1 MFSIINRLRNTGQ
14 NNKIIL
20 KNSVGAFAI
29 NGASLLVSLASA
41 PALIHYFN
49 NNEVLGI
56 WFTMLSVLVWFLNF
70 DLGIG
75 NGIRNQLTKD
85 LTLKDEIS
93 AKTTISSGFFSI
105 GIVSIVLI
113 IVGVVLISLIDLNWL
128 FNVSNK
134 LLSAHTLHIATIA
147 IFVAV
152 MIRFTLTFVSSIFYS
167 MQKSAIN
174 SFLSLFVQVLQFVF
188 VLFFHFENIENS
200 LVYLSVSYIFI
211 TNLPVIIAG
220 VYVFIKPLKQC
231 RPNINFIN
239 KNRVKDII
247 GIGGI
252 FFVCQIA
259 YMLIVNTNEFLVTK
273 LYGASYTTEYSF
285 YYKVTSIVA
294 MMVSLGMTPIWSVVT
309 KALAEKNYF
318 WLNKLYVNIKR
329 IGWIIIA
336 FQFLLIPFMQYIM
349 DFWLGKGI
357 VIIRIETAI
366 AFAVFGSTFVI
377 SSMLSTIVCGM
388 ARMKIQTICYSVGV
402 ILKLIVD
409 FSLYTIYP
417 HWDLIVWS
425 NVLVL
430 IPYIIVQIV
439 DLNLFFKTHTV
450 LQK

>member
-152 MIRFTLTFVSSIFYS
+152 MIRFMLTFVSSTILLFN
-167 MQKSAIN
+167 ARCFCIP
-174 SFLSLFVQVLQFVF
+174 LS
-188 VLFFHFENIENS
+188 S
-200 LVYLSVSYIFI
+200 R
-211 TNLPVIIAG
+211 G
-220 VYVFIKPLKQC
+220 
-231 RPNINFIN
+231 
-239 KNRVKDII
+239 
-247 GIGGI
+247 
-252 FFVCQIA
+252 
-259 YMLIVNTNEFLVTK
+259 
-273 LYGASYTTEYSF
+273 
-285 YYKVTSIVA
+285 
-294 MMVSLGMTPIWSVVT
+294 
-309 KALAEKNYF
+309 F
-318 WLNKLYVNIKR
+318 WY
-329 IGWIIIA
+329 
-336 FQFLLIPFMQYIM
+336 
-349 DFWLGKGI
+349 
-357 VIIRIETAI
+357 
-366 AFAVFGSTFVI
+366 
-377 SSMLSTIVCGM
+377 VCGRSFCNGK
-388 ARMKIQTICYSVGV
+388 ANT
-402 ILKLIVD
+402 
-409 FSLYTIYP
+409 
-417 HWDLIVWS
+417 
-425 NVLVL
+425 
-430 IPYIIVQIV
+430 
-439 DLNLFFKTHTV
+439 
-450 LQK
+450 

>member
-1 MFSIINRLRNTGQ
+1 M
-14 NNKIIL
+14 
-20 KNSVGAFAI
+20 
-29 NGASLLVSLASA
+29 
-41 PALIHYFN
+41 
-49 NNEVLGI
+49 
-56 WFTMLSVLVWFLNF
+56 
-70 DLGIG
+70 
-75 NGIRNQLTKD
+75 
-85 LTLKDEIS
+85 
-93 AKTTISSGFFSI
+93 
-105 GIVSIVLI
+105 
-113 IVGVVLISLIDLNWL
+113 IDLNWL

-188 VLFFHFENIENS
+188 VLLFHFENIENS

>member
-188 VLFFHFENIENS
+188 VLLFHFENIENS

-220 VYVFIKPLKQC
+220 VYVF
-231 RPNINFIN
+231 
-239 KNRVKDII
+239 
-247 GIGGI
+247 
-252 FFVCQIA
+252 
-259 YMLIVNTNEFLVTK
+259 
-273 LYGASYTTEYSF
+273 
-285 YYKVTSIVA
+285 
-294 MMVSLGMTPIWSVVT
+294 
-309 KALAEKNYF
+309 
-318 WLNKLYVNIKR
+318 
-329 IGWIIIA
+329 
-336 FQFLLIPFMQYIM
+336 
-349 DFWLGKGI
+349 
-357 VIIRIETAI
+357 
-366 AFAVFGSTFVI
+366 
-377 SSMLSTIVCGM
+377 
-388 ARMKIQTICYSVGV
+388 
-402 ILKLIVD
+402 
-409 FSLYTIYP
+409 
-417 HWDLIVWS
+417 
-425 NVLVL
+425 
-430 IPYIIVQIV
+430 
-439 DLNLFFKTHTV
+439 
-450 LQK
+450 

>member
-188 VLFFHFENIENS
+188 VLLFHFENIENS

-239 KNRVKDII
+239 KNRVKGII